1 MWIRTDQATGE
12 PAEKAQDH
20 DRGGF
25 SAQFEANYTQE
36 KKRAQRERR
45 EAQEAREARERERIR
60 GIFAGTGI
68 NGKI

>member
-1 MWIRTDQATGE
+1 MEQERQQGS
-12 PAEKAQDH
+12 
-20 DRGGF
+20 F
-25 SAQFEANYTQE
+25 SAQFEANYTTE

-45 EAQEAREARERERIR
+45 EAQEATEARERDRIR

>member
-1 MWIRTDQATGE
+1 MEQERQ
-12 PAEKAQDH
+12 QDS
-20 DRGGF
+20 F
-25 SAQFEANYTQE
+25 SAQFEANYTPE

-45 EAQEAREARERERIR
+45 EAQEATETRERDRIR